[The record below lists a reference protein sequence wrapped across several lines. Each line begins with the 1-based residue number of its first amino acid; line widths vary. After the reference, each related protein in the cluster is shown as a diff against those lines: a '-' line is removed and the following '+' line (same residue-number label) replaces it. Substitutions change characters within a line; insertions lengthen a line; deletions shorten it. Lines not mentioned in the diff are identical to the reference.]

1 MHLSMCRVVSSCR
14 VNPDAMSLEA
24 LDEALVE
31 LICSADCRGVV
42 AGVRRAQCGESV
54 EKVGNAPVS
63 FNTFFSFNRFVF
75 FFQDVKRFLIHQ
87 KLSLKVALGSW
98 PDSNDRYQRSSC
110 LWQAARMW
118 SLVRFVWYS
127 MKIAADT
134 TNEQWAVYWCILI
147 WKQITKENTEIF
159 LVYQWIWMD

>member
-1 MHLSMCRVVSSCR
+1 MSCRVVVSCQSR
-14 VNPDAMSLEA
+14 RDVLGGLGRGARG
-24 LDEALVE
+24 
-31 LICSADCRGVV
+31 ADLLGRLPRRRRG
-42 AGVRRAQCGESV
+42 RPTSQCGESV

-63 FNTFFSFNRFVF
+63 FNTFFFFNRFVF

-98 PDSNDRYQRSSC
+98 PDSNDRYQQSSC

-134 TNEQWAVYWCILI
+134 SNEQWAVYWCILI
-147 WKQITKENTEIF
+147 WEQITKENTETTEIF

>member
-14 VNPDAMSLEA
+14 HNPRDVLGGLGRGARG
-24 LDEALVE
+24 
-31 LICSADCRGVV
+31 ADLLGRLPRRRRG
-42 AGVRRAQCGESV
+42 RPTS
-54 EKVGNAPVS
+54 PVWRKS
-63 FNTFFSFNRFVF
+63 EMLLFLPTLFFSSTASFFSFKMLNVF
-75 FFQDVKRFLIHQ
+75 LMHQ

-147 WKQITKENTEIF
+147 WKQITKETAEIF
-159 LVYQWIWMD
+159 LVY